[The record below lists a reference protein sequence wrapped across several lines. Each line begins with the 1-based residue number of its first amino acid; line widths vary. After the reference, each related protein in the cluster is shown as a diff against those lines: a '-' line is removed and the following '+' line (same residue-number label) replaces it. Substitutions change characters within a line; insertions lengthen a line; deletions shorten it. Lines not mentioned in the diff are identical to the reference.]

1 MIKKI
6 LSKGKTKIGEIDI
19 DISDDSWQILRV

>member
-6 LSKGKTKIGEIDI
+6 LSKGKTKIREMDI
-19 DISDDSWQILRV
+19 DVSDDSW